1 MKKNPVFLFLMLA
14 SLGFSIRVQAQQAV
28 DPNYTLPDS
37 YYQSQNT
44 SAPNSQGTLVVA
56 QASDPQPV
64 SASPVV
70 TQPTPVSETQPA
82 PGAEA
87 VQPVV
92 SAPVPEP
99 TPPEV
104 AAPAGDLPVAGYDGG
119 FFIQDKNGKFKM
131 TINGAMQ
138 MQLAGAFVEDS
149 EDGYTLSVRR
159 SSFVFSGHVID
170 PKLTWAVVFVPFNG
184 VGFAG
189 GGIYYALMDEI
200 TFNAG
205 YDSININYLYYLSS
219 GKLDFLTPSIDTQR
233 FNLGDTVG
241 FWLAGTVG
249 KVSYNAGVY
258 NGVFNDLSNNANQ
271 ELAYGGNVSY
281 QPLAPYSGNEGD
293 PGNTQK
299 VALIFQLG
307 GGFGH
312 YEDLTQAKVIAGHV
326 FTGFKY
332 RGISVAAAG
341 NYRYTDP
348 DQFTLEQTDLGY
360 TVQASYY
367 IIPSKLSFGV
377 RHSALL
383 DDLTDA
389 GVNLNMTG
397 GRLSALKGN
406 FSGFDMAGD
415 SDNEYEYSAALNYD
429 FSGANIRLQSQYALI
444 VDGIPG
450 ADDTLSHIVML
461 QGQVRF

>member
-1 MKKNPVFLFLMLA
+1 MKEILVFFFLVAAGLQ
-14 SLGFSIRVQAQQAV
+14 FSIQVHAQVPNDQ
-28 DPNYTLPDS
+28 NYTLPES
-37 YYQSQNT
+37 YYQSQNEP
-44 SAPNSQGTLVVA
+44 APA
-56 QASDPQPV
+56 PQPAATGSSTV
-64 SASPVV
+64 N
-70 TQPTPVSETQPA
+70 TTTPTPVPETQPA
-82 PGAEA
+82 PAEQVA
-87 VQPVV
+87 QPVG
-92 SAPVPEP
+92 STPVPEP
-99 TPPEV
+99 TPPA
-104 AAPAGDLPVAGYDGG
+104 AAPVADLPVAGYDGG
-119 FFIQDKNGKFKM
+119 FFIQDKGGKFKM

-138 MQLAGAFVEDS
+138 IQLAGAFIEDS

-159 SSFVFSGHVID
+159 SSFVFGGHVID
-170 PKLTWAVVFVPFNG
+170 PKLTWAVVFVPFDG

-281 QPLAPYSGNEGD
+281 QPLAPFSGNEGD

-326 FTGFKY
+326 FSGFKY
-332 RGISVAAAG
+332 RGVTVMASG

-367 IIPSKLSFGV
+367 ILPGKLSFGV

-383 DDLTDA
+383 DDITDA

-406 FSGFDMAGD
+406 FAGFDMNGD

-450 ADDTLSHIVML
+450 ADDNLSHIVML